1 MEEKII
7 VGDCVEGMKAL
18 KDNAYNL
25 IIADPPYNLNK
36 DFGVWKEAE
45 KRDEWQ
51 DWMKLWLSEAL
62 RVLSNQGNIFV
73 YGIHHHQ
80 CWVQCIMYD
89 HSKKNGDDEDNGDD
103 LQIEEMVEIF
113 SRGISPVI
121 LPTIES
127 LGAMDIQEAMAF
139 SSSAGD
145 VD

>member
-1 MEEKII
+1 MRPPD
-7 VGDCVEGMKAL
+7 VVLGLG
-18 KDNAYNL
+18 L
-25 IIADPPYNLNK
+25 IQQLNDGK
-36 DFGVWKEAE
+36 
-45 KRDEWQ
+45 
-51 DWMKLWLSEAL
+51 
-62 RVLSNQGNIFV
+62 N
-73 YGIHHHQ
+73 
-80 CWVQCIMYD
+80 